1 MTVTKLEKGCW
12 VNIKMYEIHWSID
25 AIEDVEIH
33 QTYIE
38 EDSPLAAFRWTEK
51 IFAKEKLLE
60 ENAFLGRMIPE
71 ENKPTRRELII
82 DNFRLMYEVV
92 SDSIIVILRVK
103 RSKQDHT

>member
-1 MTVTKLEKGCW
+1 MFS
-12 VNIKMYEIHWSID
+12 IDWSMD

-33 QTYIE
+33 QSYIE
-38 EDSPLAAFRWTEK
+38 NDSPLAALRWTEE

-82 DNFRLMYEVV
+82 GNFRLMYEVV
-92 SDSIIVILRVK
+92 SDSTIVILRIK
-103 RSKQDHT
+103 RSKQDHTEI